1 MKPRRLHV
9 AGALIMLSWFASLG
23 WLVQRE
29 YYSDGYPAG
38 VTTSNRLAPGARF
51 YAVYADGVQ
60 VGTASLTADTLPR
73 GGARLVTRFDIGSR
87 DSLRSR
93 LEALTLTP
101 ALELTDWS
109 ATSSGGPAAFA
120 VHGSRSGDQRFR
132 ATLTSDGDTVRTV
145 PIEPGRALPLF
156 AATLRASLNA
166 VVSTGDTLVLPVL
179 DPFSATVAE
188 VRLRSL
194 PSQGQIIFVDSAAID
209 PATGKWIAA
218 LTDTVHAKLLVQL
231 GMDAPLRLWLDGE
244 GFPLRAELP
253 NGLVLE
259 RTAFEIANLNF
270 RNGDRPAGPRVRL
283 RRHLASEG
291 DPVLPEDS
299 AATLVFPARDSAIA
313 ALRDAVLPGSATRAD
328 TLDALAHWI
337 GRRIRV
343 ADGTDDAVATLQARS
358 GSAVGRARLFVAAA
372 RGARIPA
379 RLALGVRQ
387 DGLQWTAA
395 WLPEAYID
403 GWRQVDLGRGRIGA
417 DSSVRMLRLRSS
429 GFPFERDALLA
440 SFTRHPE

>member
-1 MKPRRLHV
+1 
-9 AGALIMLSWFASLG
+9 
-23 WLVQRE
+23 
-29 YYSDGYPAG
+29 
-38 VTTSNRLAPGARF
+38 
-51 YAVYADGVQ
+51 
-60 VGTASLTADTLPR
+60 
-73 GGARLVTRFDIGSR
+73 
-87 DSLRSR
+87 
-93 LEALTLTP
+93 
-101 ALELTDWS
+101 
-109 ATSSGGPAAFA
+109 
-120 VHGSRSGDQRFR
+120 
-132 ATLTSDGDTVRTV
+132 
-145 PIEPGRALPLF
+145 
-156 AATLRASLNA
+156 
-166 VVSTGDTLVLPVL
+166 
-179 DPFSATVAE
+179 
-188 VRLRSL
+188 
-194 PSQGQIIFVDSAAID
+194 VDSAAID
-209 PATGKWIAA
+209 PATSKWVAA

-231 GMDAPLRLWLDGE
+231 GMDAPVRLWLDGE

-395 WLPEAYID
+395 LLPEAYID

-429 GFPFERDALLA
+429 GFPFEQDALLA
-440 SFTRHPE
+440 SFMRHPE